1 METAKKRQAKVNG
14 FVEARFAEGLNSE
27 VLQNGKDLWLVQV
40 PQNLDLS
47 SLNGVQLKMKECKN
61 EFCLKSENGESKE
74 FRFQS
79 LRSPGGFALVPDV
92 REGEAAGLAP
102 AQFQGELKLSRCIN
116 VPCVPIKDI
125 PLAQKPSIPAGLKT
139 RWKPFGWQSPHVVPS
154 KRERKR
160 KPKVRDSSAKKAK
173 KFKKSAEN

>member
-79 LRSPGGFALVPDV
+79 LRVRLGIPCNSSQADV
-92 REGEAAGLAP
+92 SV
-102 AQFQGELKLSRCIN
+102 SRP
-116 VPCVPIKDI
+116 V
-125 PLAQKPSIPAGLKT
+125 
-139 RWKPFGWQSPHVVPS
+139 
-154 KRERKR
+154 
-160 KPKVRDSSAKKAK
+160 DSLWCQM
-173 KFKKSAEN
+173 